1 MTVSEIQSS
10 LDYAE
15 SIASRDLNNLYLA
28 SRFFRD
34 RKRYLAFCAYYAVM
48 RVVDDRVDDLSARR
62 PVPADE
68 LAAAEREVRAWRRAI
83 RGLYDG
89 ASEPSTADREALG
102 GHAAL
107 LAAFGDALARF
118 PVPRSLWENFFD
130 AMERDLREPR
140 FDSFGEFL
148 DYAEGATVAP
158 TTIYLS
164 LLASSETAPGDERYA
179 PPEDFELIECG
190 RRLGLFA
197 YLVHILRDLPKDLS
211 AGESSLIYLA
221 GDDMAAYAVTDE
233 MLAEASE
240 RGVACDGLRALLAEL
255 GRRARGY
262 LDSGRALVTPL
273 RGKITPDCEFVLELI
288 IGLYEELLARIKAQG
303 FDPFPEKHQLGLL
316 DKRRLVMEIARRVGF
331 PMDVRT
337 VAHALGL

>member
-1 MTVSEIQSS
+1 MSRSEIHASY
-10 LDYAE
+10 DYAE

-28 SRFFRD
+28 SRFFED
-34 RKRYLAFCAYYAVM
+34 RCRYRAFCAYYAVM

-62 PVPADE
+62 PVPAEE
-68 LAAAEREVRAWRRAI
+68 LERAEREVGAWRRAI
-83 RGLYDG
+83 RGLFDG
-89 ASEPSTADREALG
+89 TPAPSVPAHAPLG
-102 GHAAL
+102 AHAAL
-107 LAAFGDALARF
+107 LAAFGDALDRF

-197 YLVHILRDLPKDLS
+197 YLVHIIRDLPKDLS

-221 GDDMAAYAVTDE
+221 GDDMAAHAVTDE
-233 MLAEASE
+233 TLAEASE
-240 RGVACDGLRALLAEL
+240 RGVAGERLRALLAEL
-255 GRRARGY
+255 GQRARQY
-262 LDSGRALVTPL
+262 LDSGRALVAPL
-273 RGKITPDCEFVLELI
+273 EGRIAPDCEFVLELI
-288 IGLYEELLARIKAQG
+288 IGLYEELLVRIGAQG
-303 FDPFPEKHQLGLL
+303 FDPFPEKHQLGLW
-316 DKRRLVMEIARRVGF
+316 DKRKLVLEIARRVGF
-331 PMDVRT
+331 PLDVRT
-337 VAHALGL
+337 VAHALGF